1 MKNEILLVEDDPSLA
16 TSLKRV
22 LTLAGYGVTV
32 ATCGEVGRERASE
45 GGFVAVVT
53 DFKLPGLSGLELV
66 KHIHAMNRRT
76 PIILMTA
83 HGTAELA
90 IEAMKW
96 GAYDYLLKPFEMP
109 ELIDMIAD
117 AVAHSALSADLI
129 EVAGKQTPSSE
140 LIGNS
145 GVMQAIYK
153 EIGRVAATSATV
165 LIQGESGT
173 GKELVA
179 RAIWQHS
186 SRAKES
192 FVAVNCTSIPE
203 TLVESEMFGH
213 ERGSF
218 TGAEARRIG
227 RFEQAHKGT
236 IFLDEIGD
244 VTLSTQAKLL
254 RALQEKSI
262 QRVGGREPISID
274 VRIIAATHRDLK
286 IAIKE
291 KQFRE
296 DLFYRLN
303 IVCITVPPLR
313 NRPEDIPELVRY
325 FLRRQS
331 AEMGIDKP
339 SIQNEAM
346 QFLQQQTWYGN
357 VRELESALRRALLVA
372 PGYPITLK
380 DVRRA
385 MLASAGT
392 GAKDEQSLSVLV
404 KENLARVQRG
414 EAVEVYSELIEALER
429 ELFAQ
434 AMKLAV
440 RQSTPSRALARY
452 LALYFAAKAPET
464 SSSVGKINWSVG
476 TMDLCT
482 VRRLE
487 GRHHW
492 EIKVVFYLH
501 RRCSASLLNFGR
513 FMNTS
518 LSKAG
523 NSSSWLDI
531 PNNYQKLVPINSESA
546 RYANYC
552 PLS

>member
-1 MKNEILLVEDDPSLA
+1 MKNEILLVEDDSSLA
-16 TSLKRV
+16 ESLERV

-32 ATCGEVGRERASE
+32 ATCGEVGQERASE

-66 KHIHAMNRRT
+66 KQIHDTNRRT

-129 EVAGKQTPSSE
+129 EVADKQTPSSE

-186 SRAKES
+186 SRAKQS
-192 FVAVNCTSIPE
+192 FVVVNCTSIPE

-227 RFEQAHKGT
+227 RFKQAHKGT

-244 VTLSTQAKLL
+244 VTLPTQAKLL
-254 RALQEKSI
+254 RVLQEKSI
-262 QRVGGREPISID
+262 QRVGGRD
-274 VRIIAATHRDLK
+274 A
-286 IAIKE
+286 
-291 KQFRE
+291 
-296 DLFYRLN
+296 N
-303 IVCITVPPLR
+303 
-313 NRPEDIPELVRY
+313 
-325 FLRRQS
+325 
-331 AEMGIDKP
+331 P
-339 SIQNEAM
+339 S
-346 QFLQQQTWYGN
+346 
-357 VRELESALRRALLVA
+357 
-372 PGYPITLK
+372 
-380 DVRRA
+380 
-385 MLASAGT
+385 
-392 GAKDEQSLSVLV
+392 
-404 KENLARVQRG
+404 
-414 EAVEVYSELIEALER
+414 
-429 ELFAQ
+429 
-434 AMKLAV
+434 
-440 RQSTPSRALARY
+440 QSTCALS
-452 LALYFAAKAPET
+452 PPPT
-464 SSSVGKINWSVG
+464 
-476 TMDLCT
+476 
-482 VRRLE
+482 
-487 GRHHW
+487 
-492 EIKVVFYLH
+492 EIP
-501 RRCSASLLNFGR
+501 RS
-513 FMNTS
+513 
-518 LSKAG
+518 
-523 NSSSWLDI
+523 
-531 PNNYQKLVPINSESA
+531 P
-546 RYANYC
+546 
-552 PLS
+552 